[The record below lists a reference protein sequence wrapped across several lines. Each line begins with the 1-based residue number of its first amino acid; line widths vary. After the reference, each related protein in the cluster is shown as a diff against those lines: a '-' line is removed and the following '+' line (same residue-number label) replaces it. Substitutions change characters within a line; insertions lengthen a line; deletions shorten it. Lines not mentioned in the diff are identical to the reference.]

1 MIDFELYRIFVAVA
15 KEENITKASQNL
27 NISQP
32 AITKQIKNLENQLS
46 IKLLERKSK
55 GVALTIEGKNL
66 YEKLKNPIEE
76 LNRIDAQ
83 IGKEKSIN
91 IGTHNHMGG
100 LIFGQAINEYT
111 LKYPNVN
118 LNLICEE
125 IEELLRK
132 LKKKEIDI
140 VFAKKY
146 NAEVPEDLKF
156 IKLGYLHEVFIVN
169 KQSKMVNQ
177 MLTLDNLK
185 GQMIYIPREY
195 EQTTKRIK
203 ELTKNTNINLKLS
216 NYRSIVRLV
225 NEGMVVGVV
234 TSEYLYDWEWEKFN
248 LKEVKNNIGLGE
260 VEFGIYLNSNSFK
273 ELNRLVETI
282 KESFKLH
289 GRL

>member
-15 KEENITKASQNL
+15 QEENITKASDKL

-46 IKLLERKSK
+46 IKLFERKSK

-76 LNRIDAQ
+76 LNRIDVQ
-83 IGKEKSIN
+83 VGKEKFIN

-100 LIFGQAINEYT
+100 LIFGQAMNQYT
-111 LKYPNVN
+111 LKYPDVN

-125 IEELLRK
+125 IEELLKK

-146 NAEVPEDLKF
+146 NTEVPTGLKF

-177 MLTLDNLK
+177 TLTLDNLK
-185 GQMIYIPREY
+185 EQMIYIPREY

-203 ELTKNTNINLKLS
+203 KLTKNTNINLKLS

-225 NEGMVVGVV
+225 NEGMVIGVV

-248 LKEVKNNIGLGE
+248 LKEVKNDIGLGE

-282 KESFKLH
+282 KESFK
-289 GRL
+289 

>member
-15 KEENITKASQNL
+15 DEENITRASEKL

-46 IKLLERKSK
+46 IKVFERKSK
-55 GVALTIEGKNL
+55 GVALTNEGKKI

-76 LNRIDAQ
+76 LNKIDAQ
-83 IGKEKSIN
+83 IGKEKIIN

-100 LIFGQAINEYT
+100 LIFGQAINQYT

-125 IEELLRK
+125 IDELLKK
-132 LKKKEIDI
+132 LKSKEIDI

-146 NAEVPEDLKF
+146 DNEEVPKGLKF
-156 IKLGYLHEVFIVN
+156 IKIGNMHETFIVN
-169 KQSKMVNQ
+169 KQSEMAGQ
-177 MLTLDNLK
+177 TLTFDNLK
-185 GQMIYIPREY
+185 GKLIYIPREY

-203 ELTKNTNINLKLS
+203 KLTQNSDIDLKLS

-225 NEGMVVGVV
+225 NEGMVIGVV
-234 TSEYLYDWEWEKFN
+234 TAEYLYDWEWKEFN
-248 LKEVKNNIGLGE
+248 LVEVKNNIGIGE
-260 VEFGIYLNSNSFK
+260 CEFGIYLNSNKFR
-273 ELNRLVETI
+273 ELDLLIDII
-282 KESFKLH
+282 KKNFNQ
-289 GRL
+289 

>member
-15 KEENITKASQNL
+15 KEENITKASENL

-46 IKLLERKSK
+46 IKLFERKSK
-55 GVALTIEGKNL
+55 GVTLTVEGKNL

-83 IGKEKSIN
+83 MGKERFIN

-125 IEELLRK
+125 IEELLKK

-146 NAEVPEDLKF
+146 DAEVPDGLIF
-156 IKLGYLHEVFIVN
+156 IKLGQLHEVFIVN
-169 KQSKMVNQ
+169 KQSKIANQ
-177 MLTLDNLK
+177 TLTLDNLK
-185 GQMIYIPREY
+185 DQMIYIPREY

-248 LKEVKNNIGLGE
+248 LKEVKNDMGLGE

-282 KESFKLH
+282 KESFK
-289 GRL
+289 